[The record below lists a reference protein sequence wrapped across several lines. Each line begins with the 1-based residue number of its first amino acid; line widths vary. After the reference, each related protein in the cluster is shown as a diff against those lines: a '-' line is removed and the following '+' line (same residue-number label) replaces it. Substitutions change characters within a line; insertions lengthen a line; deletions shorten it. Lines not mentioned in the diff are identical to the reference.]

1 MPFQRST
8 DFSTR
13 PEVVTLHYES
23 PLENGPKFEIKA
35 QSFRQMIGN
44 VAAQMRRFEAELKKT
59 GRSYKAGMDVT
70 APEKIEGLKTAISD
84 IKKWLLQNGAE
95 YQKNRAK
102 YDHDAAEVE
111 AKILAEAAAAEED
124 EASDITKELNQG
136 MGKSMPKS
144 RHGKPLKKGKEPT
157 SFGVNTLN
165 TKFDLLRDGKPFMT
179 NQNYKQI
186 ASAVSHLTAIPYA
199 SVIQRLK
206 TGGHHTF
213 QYDTN
218 AAEAQGKTID
228 PSQQTISLQVVYSGR
243 GIQKSGSGFSGGA
256 MPSSFEDRPHIR
268 PPLKLMVE
276 REPKYK
282 LMVEPEPRMVGGFS
296 FFDDIIM
303 PIAKVAVPAMTL
315 GSITR
320 DDLLKGD
327 YTPKLDK
334 IPGYVTDSLEKVA
347 QVRSGDPTPLIESF
361 TGSGRHY
368 TGIGGSFIQMGRG
381 RYVDDSR
388 PERRGEKVYCMNC

>member
-1 MPFQRST
+1 MPFERST
-8 DFSTR
+8 DSSTR
-13 PEVVTLHYES
+13 PEVQTLHYES

-35 QSFRQMIGN
+35 QSYRQMIGN
-44 VAAQMRRFEAELKKT
+44 VAAQLRRFEAQLKDT
-59 GRSYKAGMDVT
+59 FRSYKAGMDVS
-70 APEKIEGLKTAISD
+70 ASEQFEGLKTAISD
-84 IKKWLLQNGAE
+84 IKKWLLKNGAE
-95 YQKNRAK
+95 YQKNRAQ

-124 EASDITKELNQG
+124 KASDISKELSQG
-136 MGKSMPKS
+136 NG

-157 SFGVNTLN
+157 SFGVNTLQ

-186 ASAVSHLTAIPYA
+186 ASVVSHLTGTPYA
-199 SVIQRLK
+199 AVIQRLK

-213 QYDTN
+213 RNDTN

-228 PSQQTISLQVVYSGR
+228 PSQQNISLQVVYSNR
-243 GIQKSGSGFSGGA
+243 GLRGSGGGSSGGA
-256 MPSSFEDRPHIR
+256 MPSSFEDRPHMR
-268 PPLKLMVE
+268 PPLKFHVE
-276 REPKYK
+276 REPR
-282 LMVEPEPRMVGGFS
+282 LMVGGFS

-315 GSITR
+315 GTITR

-327 YTPKLDK
+327 YTPKLDR

-361 TGSGRHY
+361 AGGGSGRHY
-368 TGIGGSFIQMGRG
+368 TGIGGSYIEMGSG
-381 RYVDDSR
+381 RFVDDSR